1 MVRDLA
7 FAVVDQQQKDWLICD
22 GPPGTACPAIA
33 AVTGSDR
40 VILVTEP
47 SVAALHDLERVM
59 KLVRH
64 FGLIPEIIINKA
76 DINGTVTRRI
86 HELAEAGGFE
96 VIGEIPFD
104 ETVKNAIKAGIP
116 ITQFAGNSPA
126 SKALVSIWN
135 KIKETRNEN
144 RHSRS

>member
-1 MVRDLA
+1 MSLSMI
-7 FAVVDQQQKDWLICD
+7 LPES
-22 GPPGTACPAIA
+22 PPGTACPAIA

-47 SVAALHDLERVM
+47 SVAALHDLERVI

-64 FGLIPEIIINKA
+64 FGLLPEIVINKA
-76 DINGTVTRRI
+76 DINGIVSRRI
-86 HELAEAGGFE
+86 HEMADNKGYR

-104 ETVKNAIKAGIP
+104 EAIKQAIKAGLP
-116 ITQFAGNSPA
+116 VTRHNPESQAA
-126 SKALVSIWN
+126 KAIVNIWN

-144 RHSRS
+144 RNSGN